1 MLVRDG
7 ATRLPFLHADYKG
20 GIFVKITESM
30 KAYVFMDKQVIQKIN
45 RLIHHDPHK
54 ECGGFFIGNVA
65 KDDVSGRY
73 SIHVHDL
80 YFEELYGTSS
90 TFEFSTEY
98 TMNAVKYVKK
108 NCKGYHIIGNIH
120 SHAQFQ
126 AFFSSVDDD
135 MMSQARDNSFY
146 MVVSPKHGTWV
157 CVFKD
162 RDFKY
167 YECELK
173 VAVTPN
179 PDTLFNKTIHH
190 ENRETVLNGK
200 KCKSCT
206 FRTDRFYT
214 ETQQKEFNKRFLHSI
229 TELKGKKVL
238 IVGAGTIGN
247 LLAEYAM
254 NSGISDLVIVDMDA
268 YQYWNLPRS
277 SMVGEDALGKPKAL
291 ELAKAVAEKSSFP
304 MKVTGI
310 NADICD
316 LGWGF
321 FKDFDIVLSPVD
333 SAAVRQYID
342 RGCKLYGIPHITCGT
357 GIVDGDFTGNVIVFP
372 ADAPVDL
379 EYIWGTGYREK
390 LKERRSCSDV
400 AEETQA
406 QVMGFS
412 SQIAGMTMDLALKY
426 LLGRIQENAVTTKYI
441 LNSIGNGYVRDKAA
455 LRTFKYG
462 KIPTGTNSELFSVF
476 EPTMD
481 IQKVSFNRN
490 QPKHDLWELLNS
502 MFKEDIPSYRLN
514 LEWSLNIPVA
524 YRSIGACAKV
534 EVAVNSGVDP
544 TLKDLPQ
551 RHVYL
556 VEGEENDYLVEIT
569 FEDL

>member
-1 MLVRDG
+1 MNM
-7 ATRLPFLHADYKG
+7 T
-20 GIFVKITESM
+20 SNM
-30 KAYVFMDKQVIQKIN
+30 KAYVFMDKPVVQKIN
-45 RLIHHDPHK
+45 ELIHRDQHK
-54 ECGGFFIGNVA
+54 ECGGFFIGNISR
-65 KDDVSGRY
+65 DDVSGRY
-73 SIHVHDL
+73 SIHIHDL
-80 YFEELYGTSS
+80 YYEELFGTSS

-126 AFFSSVDDD
+126 AFFSSVDKD

-146 MVVSPKHGTWV
+146 MVVSPKHGSWV

-162 RDFKY
+162 RDFNY

-173 VAVTPN
+173 VAISPN
-179 PDTLFNKTIHH
+179 PDTLFNKSIRS

-200 KCKSCT
+200 KCKSST
-206 FRTDRFYT
+206 FRTSRFYT
-214 ETQQKEFNKRFLHSI
+214 ETQQKEFDKRFLHSI

-304 MKVTGI
+304 IKVTGI

-321 FKDFDIVLSPVD
+321 LKDFDIVLSPVD

-342 RGCKLYGIPHITCGT
+342 RGCKLYKVPHITCGT
-357 GIVDGDFTGNVIVFP
+357 GIVDGDFTGNIIAFP
-372 ADAPVDL
+372 SDAPVDL
-379 EYIWGTGYREK
+379 EYVWGTGYREK
-390 LKERRSCSDV
+390 LKERRSCSDI

-412 SQIAGMTMDLALKY
+412 SQIAGMTMDIALKY
-426 LLGRIQENAVTTKYI
+426 LLGKMKEHAVTTKYI
-441 LNSIGNGYVRDKAA
+441 LNAIGNGFIRDKVA
-455 LRTFKYG
+455 LRPFKYG
-462 KIPTGTNSELFSVF
+462 QLPSGINSELFSVF
-476 EPTMD
+476 SSSLDIPTVTFD
-481 IQKVSFNRN
+481 RNR
-490 QPKHDLWELLNS
+490 PKHELWEQLNE
-502 MFKEDIPSYRLN
+502 MFKEDVPSYRLN

-524 YRSIGACAKV
+524 YRSIGACAKL
-534 EVAVNSGVDP
+534 EVAMNSGVDS
-544 TLKDLPQ
+544 TLNDLPPK
-551 RHVYL
+551 HVYM
-556 VEGEENDYLVEIT
+556 VEGDENDYLVEIV
-569 FEDL
+569 FNDN